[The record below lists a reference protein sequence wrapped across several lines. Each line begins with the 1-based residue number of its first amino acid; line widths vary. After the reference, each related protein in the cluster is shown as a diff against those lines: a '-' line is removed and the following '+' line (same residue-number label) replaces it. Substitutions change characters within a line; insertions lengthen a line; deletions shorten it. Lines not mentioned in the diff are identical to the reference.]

1 MRTRLIRALGVAAIA
16 GAALALAAPSPA
28 TAEAK
33 HGLSAFG
40 DLSYPADFQ
49 HFAYTNP
56 DAPKGGTFSLVGW
69 GGVTTFD
76 SLNNYILKGDAA
88 QGLELLFD
96 TLMTRAADEPDAVYG
111 LVAKSAEV
119 APDGMSVTFTLRPEA
134 KFADGTPLT
143 ADDVAFSF
151 ETLKT
156 KGHPL
161 FAQTL
166 ADVVKVEALDPHTVR
181 YSFKGELTRD
191 LPLTVAELPIFSKA
205 YYAKRDFAETT
216 LDPPLGSGP
225 YVVGDLKQG
234 RTIVYKR
241 NPDYWA
247 KDLPVNRGRWNFDEI
262 RFEYFRDRTAGM
274 EAFKAGTYD
283 FREEFTS
290 KVWATEYDFP
300 AIRAGKVKK
309 EVLADETPSGTQGYF
324 LNTRREQ
331 LKDPLVRQALD
342 LAFDFEWTNR
352 NLFYSLYTRTQSY
365 FENSDMKAEGEP
377 SPEEKALL
385 EGLGAPLS
393 PEALGPAYLPAED
406 RRLRQHSRQ
415 AARGRQAARS
425 GWLDHQE
432 RQAGERQGR
441 ADEARNP
448 EFRAGLRA
456 DQRALHQEPP
466 AARHRCVRCAWS
478 IRRNTS
484 GARRASTST
493 SPPSATSCAT
503 RPASSCA
510 AISALTRRRW
520 TDRSISPES
529 LTPPSM
535 RLVERVIAA
544 KNREELTTAARAL
557 DRVLRAGHYWVPHW
571 YKASNN
577 IAYWDKFSR
586 PETKPRF
593 DRGIL
598 DTWWYDATKAAKLTA
613 AAAEAPGRRGPQ
625 RARRVVA
632 CRPDLRLAAR
642 DRASRLHADQVPSP
656 QVLACSSARRES
668 ANMRTFPS

>member
-1 MRTRLIRALGVAAIA
+1 MPRPRRRA
-16 GAALALAAPSPA
+16 
-28 TAEAK
+28 AEAK

-49 HFAYTNP
+49 HFAYANP

-96 TLMTRAADEPDAVYG
+96 TLMVRAADEPDAVYG

-205 YYAKRDFAETT
+205 YYSKRDFAETT

-365 FENSDMKAEGEP
+365 FENSNMKAEGEP

-385 EGLGAPLS
+385 EGLGAPRVAGGAWAGLS
-393 PEALGPAYLPAED
+393 PAQD
-406 RRLRQHSRQ
+406 RRLRQHSRR
-415 AARGRQAARS
+415 AATGRQAPRS

-432 RQAGERQGR
+432 RQAGERQRR
-441 ADEARNP
+441 ADEARDP

-466 AARHRCVRCAWS
+466 ASRHRCDDAHGR
-478 IRRNTS
+478 S
-484 GARRASTST
+484 GAI
-493 SPPSATSCAT
+493 
-503 RPASSCA
+503 PAA
-510 AISALTRRRW
+510 HQ
-520 TDRSISPES
+520 E
-529 LTPPSM
+529 
-535 RLVERVIAA
+535 
-544 KNREELTTAARAL
+544 
-557 DRVLRAGHYWVPHW
+557 
-571 YKASNN
+571 
-577 IAYWDKFSR
+577 
-586 PETKPRF
+586 
-593 DRGIL
+593 
-598 DTWWYDATKAAKLTA
+598 
-613 AAAEAPGRRGPQ
+613 
-625 RARRVVA
+625 
-632 CRPDLRLAAR
+632 LRLRHHHPALRHAQHARCRAAQLF
-642 DRASRLHADQVPSP
+642 RL
-656 QVLACSSARRES
+656 
-668 ANMRTFPS
+668 